1 MTAYDKHSVPTPTA
15 PCSPPAP
22 HSKVVF
28 PKLALIG
35 TCLNLEDFFKV
46 HWFAFLLSSHLEA
59 NKSPLQVTSIS
70 CHKLSLWHMDGKIM
84 CPVLNLC
91 VASVHPLSL
100 YPSINIYLCNSLC
113 NVLEVLFNH
122 GTTDLWHE
130 SLCTKCSAQKTVG
143 MPLTPCEGGSLSQ
156 CESSKVED
164 PLSVVKVKPILSPVP
179 KALSLPSWGNFA
191 KVLHILRNIR
201 VQIWGT
207 FTITLGER

>member
-122 GTTDLWHE
+122 VTTDLWHE

-143 MPLTPCEGGSLSQ
+143 MPLTPCEGGQSVSMWVVQSGRSAQCSQ
-156 CESSKVED
+156 GQVHTFSCPQSIE
-164 PLSVVKVKPILSPVP
+164 
-179 KALSLPSWGNFA
+179 FA
-191 KVLHILRNIR
+191 
-201 VQIWGT
+201 
-207 FTITLGER
+207 FLGELC